1 MNETSLSETRKIAKL
16 DKKNPELCNN
26 CGKYGHVYKMCKVPI
41 TSFGVIV
48 FRVNQ
53 GRREYLMIRRKDT
66 LGYIDFMRGK
76 YGVNDFHYILNMV
89 KQMTV
94 RERQGLLDYSFDTLW
109 NMLWHGT
116 EVSSVSPSVGE
127 GETPEASSA
136 PPPVPN
142 STETSNGADTSHGA
156 ETLPGWLRLRNTPS
170 TVPEGRQDVVVTE
183 ASKQFKSEEF
193 GAKYKFNCLKA
204 NGTLADL
211 IERSRDETWDE
222 PEWGFPKGRRN
233 YQEKDYECALR
244 EMTEETGYDV
254 STMKNIK
261 NVLPYEEIFLGSNYK
276 SYKHK
281 YYLMYMDY
289 ADSIRPSTYDT
300 SEVSAMEW
308 KTFDACMQ
316 VIRPYNV
323 DKIRILSQI
332 ESLLDKWV

>member
-1 MNETSLSETRKIAKL
+1 MNEPRKPPIVK
-16 DKKNPELCNN
+16 DNKKIPELCNN

-48 FRVNQ
+48 FRNNPSHQ
-53 GRREYLMIRRKDT
+53 REYLMIRRKDT

-76 YGVNDFHYILNMV
+76 YGVSDVHYILNMV

-94 RERQGLLDYSFDTLW
+94 RERQGLLDHSFDTLW
-109 NMLWHGT
+109 NTLWHGT
-116 EVSSVSPSVGE
+116 G
-127 GETPEASSA
+127 
-136 PPPVPN
+136 
-142 STETSNGADTSHGA
+142 DTDEPKS
-156 ETLPGWLRLRNTPS
+156 
-170 TVPEGRQDVVVTE
+170 DTE
-183 ASKQFKSEEF
+183 ASKQCKSEEF

-204 NGTLADL
+204 NGTLAEL
-211 IERSRDETWDE
+211 IERSQDEVWEE

-300 SEVSAMEW
+300 SEVSAMAW
-308 KTFDACMQ
+308 KTFDECLK

-323 DKIRILSQI
+323 DKVRILSQI
-332 ESLLDKWV
+332 ESLLDKWA